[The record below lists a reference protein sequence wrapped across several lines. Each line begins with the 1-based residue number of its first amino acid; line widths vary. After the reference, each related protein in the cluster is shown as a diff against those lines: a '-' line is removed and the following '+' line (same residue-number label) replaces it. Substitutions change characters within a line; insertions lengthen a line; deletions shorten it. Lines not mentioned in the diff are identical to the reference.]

1 MTNMANTTA
10 KEDIEFESNSVRRL
24 NMTNRAIT
32 TTKIKTKG
40 EGGGMRV
47 FDRLFLNFL
56 KYRFC
61 NKRYNIQN
69 NESLFE

>member
-10 KEDIEFESNSVRRL
+10 EAEEDIEFESNSVRRL

-40 EGGGMRV
+40 EGGGCGYLT
-47 FDRLFLNFL
+47 D
-56 KYRFC
+56 Y
-61 NKRYNIQN
+61 
-69 NESLFE
+69 S